1 MERIL
6 LAVLVISTCS
16 QFSVSLPLVDD
27 SSESRPPSTFAPEA
41 SAFLSYKSM
50 EDDQT
55 ETTDEVSAVTD
66 DVHCKVQLRGG
77 IEQCLKGFEFQ
88 KEVFG
93 NPNLTSQ
100 QRAKLTP
107 DFCRLVKEIL

>member
-1 MERIL
+1 MEHIL

-16 QFSVSLPLVDD
+16 QFGASLPLVSD
-27 SSESRPPSTFAPEA
+27 SSKSRPSSTSAPEA

-50 EDDQT
+50 QDDQT
-55 ETTDEVSAVTD
+55 ETADEVSEVTD
-66 DVHCKVQLRGG
+66 DIHCKVQLRAS

-88 KEVFG
+88 RDVFG

-100 QRAKLTP
+100 QRTKLTP
-107 DFCRLVKEIL
+107 DFCRLVMKML